1 MVSTSTNIEINKMT
15 INTKARDRYNLLK
28 AEAEKQLKLAQEN
41 LKELSEAKDEDIH
54 WGHVSDMGRMVETL
68 KNVNDVED

>member
-1 MVSTSTNIEINKMT
+1 MT